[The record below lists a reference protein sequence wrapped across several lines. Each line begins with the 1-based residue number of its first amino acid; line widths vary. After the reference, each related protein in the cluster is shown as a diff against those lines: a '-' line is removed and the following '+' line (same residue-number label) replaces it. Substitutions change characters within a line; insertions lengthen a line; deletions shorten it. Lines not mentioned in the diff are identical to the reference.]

1 MQIHL
6 SGILS
11 SFPMNMILASRRLPW
26 ALLLIL
32 PLWFGACSK
41 KNTDVAPAIQGSW
54 RLTAYTID
62 PAFDLLGTGSKTT
75 DLLEFYKQF
84 AGQQLIDCFKA
95 VTITFNADGKLTGAT
110 TPQCTNVGAS
120 PIGSNGTWALT
131 GSKLKITDGSDVE
144 EYDVS
149 LNGNTLKLSQTAV
162 DDYDGDGKTET
173 GTISLVLTKV

>member
-1 MQIHL
+1 M
-6 SGILS
+6 G
-11 SFPMNMILASRRLPW
+11 FTADLA
-26 ALLLIL
+26 
-32 PLWFGACSK
+32 F
-41 KNTDVAPAIQGSW
+41 VVW
-54 RLTAYTID
+54 RL
-62 PAFDLLGTGSKTT
+62 
-75 DLLEFYKQF
+75 
-84 AGQQLIDCFKA
+84 QQEEYRCS
-95 VTITFNADGKLTGAT
+95 TFNADGKLTGAT